1 MPLTLSLKKP
11 AFVSFLQCW
20 VSSGLRLTNSED
32 MKTHENHMIE
42 GLGTNC
48 KTSFYILECGLR
60 KPKYFPRSKV
70 PPTTVFLNKTEQLP
84 RGYLFGV
91 KNSHTSKFTNAK
103 KQVYKCHVVYQGCF
117 FFNGLIYLFLNEFFQ
132 DSRIP
137 RSVLA
142 F

>member
-20 VSSGLRLTNSED
+20 VSSGPRLTNSED

-70 PPTTVFLNKTEQLP
+70 PATTGFLNKTE
-84 RGYLFGV
+84 
-91 KNSHTSKFTNAK
+91 
-103 KQVYKCHVVYQGCF
+103 
-117 FFNGLIYLFLNEFFQ
+117 
-132 DSRIP
+132 
-137 RSVLA
+137 
-142 F
+142 